1 MTGILLIAIAIA
13 IAWLIAVLAATR
25 WVVLRVNSPTVKA
38 MICLLLFPVLLV
50 FPVADEL
57 VGKQQFDSL
66 CAKYAVQ
73 VIDEKNAPNSHV
85 KSVGGSGDWYA
96 AGTAVRIRIQP
107 WIYQS
112 ITTQRV
118 VASYHTLH
126 AEGGWLIRALG
137 ISETGSP
144 ILFSRSCAPSDER
157 AFLKKFNIDIAN

>member
-1 MTGILLIAIAIA
+1 MTGILLIAVA

-25 WVVLRVNSPTVKA
+25 WVVRRVNSPA
-38 MICLLLFPVLLV
+38 MKVVSCLGLFPALLV
-50 FPVADEL
+50 LPVADEL

-66 CAKYAVQ
+66 CKKYAVQ
-73 VIDEKNAPNSHV
+73 VIDEQHAPNSRV
-85 KSVGGSGDWYA
+85 ESVGGSGDWYA

-107 WIYQS
+107 WIYQDT
-112 ITTQRV
+112 TTQKV

-137 ISETGSP
+137 ISETRSP
-144 ILFSRSCAPSDER
+144 LLFSRSCAPPDER